1 MRIMVAVVIGLVG
14 FGVVQAQRTATAVT
28 STACEAKTT
37 AAYAELV
44 LRKVALQADLEGS
57 LATMARD
64 NPAVTAKQSEID
76 AVSAELDQLCKVPR
90 AKQVYLNENYAKLL
104 LHKVELAGRLKSLL
118 VRYTPE
124 HPEVKRT
131 QAELNAL
138 VREMAKIMD

>member
-1 MRIMVAVVIGLVG
+1 MRILLAVFVGLIGFVA
-14 FGVVQAQRTATAVT
+14 VQAQKPAPP
-28 STACEAKTT
+28 CEAKST

-44 LRKVALQADLEGS
+44 LRKVALQADMEGS

-76 AVSAELDQLCKVPR
+76 AVAAELDQLCKVPR
-90 AKQVYLNENYAKLL
+90 GKQVYLNENYAKLL

-118 VRYTPE
+118 VRYTAE

-138 VREMAKIMD
+138 VREMAKIME